1 MLSRISVS
9 SVMSLLL
16 VFAATNAAYAS
27 ASSDK
32 RDVIFG
38 TALVALA
45 LVFLIGIAYSI
56 KHALGLD
63 KMPPPDPNE
72 SAHGGGAHH

>member
-9 SVMSLLL
+9 SVMALLF
-16 VFAATNAAYAS
+16 VFAATNAAFAS

-38 TALVALA
+38 TALVALGLA
-45 LVFLIGIAYSI
+45 LLVGIAYSV

-63 KMPPPDPNE
+63 KMAPLDPNE
-72 SAHGGGAHH
+72 AGHGAAHH